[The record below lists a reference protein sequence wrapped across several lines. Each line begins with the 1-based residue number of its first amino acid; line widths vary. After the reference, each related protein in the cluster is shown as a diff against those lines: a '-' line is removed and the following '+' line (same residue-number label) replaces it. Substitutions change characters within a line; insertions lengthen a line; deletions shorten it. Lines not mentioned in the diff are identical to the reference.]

1 MSAMQQYYRASI
13 GFGRPWTPVVR
24 ALILANGAMFLI
36 NLLGRMQGE
45 DLVPWLGLDT
55 AAVFGQFR
63 LWQLASYMFLH
74 GGFFHLLFN
83 MFALWMFGSDLED
96 YMGQVEFTY
105 YYFFC
110 GIGAGIVAWGVDL
123 LRGEPSYTIGASGAI
138 FGILLA
144 YGVIWSRREIT
155 LLVFFVLPVTLQAR
169 VFVLLFAALELFLG
183 VSGSGGPVAHFAHL
197 GGMLFGL
204 LYFKLL
210 RNTVRPYLQ
219 GKRLFAARS
228 RLRLWNEQDDRERL
242 DQVLDKINRYGIHT
256 LSEGEKKFLDRM
268 SRRAH

>member
-1 MSAMQQYYRASI
+1 MQQYYRVNL

-36 NLLGRMQGE
+36 QLLARVQGV

-55 AAVFGQFR
+55 AAVFGQLR
-63 LWQLASYMFLH
+63 LWQLVTYLFLH
-74 GGFFHLLFN
+74 GGAFHLLFN
-83 MFALWMFGSDLED
+83 MFALWMFGSELED
-96 YMGQVEFTY
+96 FMGRAEFTSY
-105 YYFFC
+105 YLLC
-110 GIGAGIVAWGVDL
+110 GIGAGITAWGVDL

-138 FGILLA
+138 FGILLS
-144 YGVIWSRREIT
+144 YGIIWARREIT
-155 LLVFFVLPVTLQAR
+155 LLIFFILPVTLEAR
-169 VFVLLFAALELFLG
+169 VFVLAFAALELLLG
-183 VSGSGGPVAHFAHL
+183 VSGGSGGPVAHFAHL

-204 LYFKLL
+204 IYFKLL
-210 RNTVRPYLQ
+210 RNAVRPYFQ

-256 LSEGEKKFLDRM
+256 LSDGEKKFLDRM
-268 SRRAH
+268 SKRAH